1 MSASTKKKLRKEQA
15 AVEMTEKQ
23 LKEQKEAKK
32 LKLSS
37 ILFLS
42 VMVVV
47 LIVGLTVMVI
57 RGVNASGI
65 VQKNTVA
72 LTVGDHE
79 IDNVTMNYYYTDTV
93 SSSYDEWKS
102 MYGEYT
108 AAYLSMMQL
117 DLTKP
122 LDEQT
127 YFEGEIT
134 WADYFMDLA
143 KERAIA
149 DCAVYDLAVTAGH
162 ELDARE
168 QLNLESAVS
177 YMDLYAM
184 ANNYSDVDDYM
195 VAVYGPGA
203 SRDSYYAYKEV
214 SALASSYYNAY
225 SDTLTYTA
233 EEISAHEAGNELN
246 YNSYTYASYYLGYN
260 KYLEEGTTD
269 PSTEQIE
276 AAAVQAKADATA
288 LLNATTVEELD
299 AAIAALPVNAESSTA
314 ASTKYNDTLYTS
326 VNSVIRDW
334 LSNPSRKEAQ
344 IAMIANDVTSTDDA
358 GVETTTTHGYYVV
371 LFLGSSENKDP
382 MANVRHLLV
391 KYADE
396 TEEAKAEAKAT
407 AEGYLKTWKEG
418 EATEESFIE
427 LVQKYSMDSSADN
440 GGLFEDI
447 YPGASYVPNFLNWS
461 IDPARKVGDVDVIDS
476 EYGYHVMYYVGDDEL
491 SYRDYMITNELREL
505 DLEAWYNAALD
516 SAVVTEGD
524 VSHVKTGL
532 VLGS

>member
-1 MSASTKKKLRKEQA
+1 MSASAKKKLRKEQIA
-15 AVEMTEKQ
+15 AKLTEKQ

-37 ILFLS
+37 ILFMS
-42 VMVVV
+42 VMVIV
-47 LIVGLTVMVI
+47 LVVGLTVMVI

-79 IDNVTMNYYYTDTV
+79 INNVTMNYYYTDTV
-93 SSSYDEWKS
+93 SSTYDDWQS
-102 MYGEYT
+102 MYGDYT

-127 YFEGEIT
+127 YYDGEIT
-134 WADYFMDLA
+134 WADYFMDIA
-143 KERAIA
+143 IERAIA
-149 DCAVYDLAVTAGH
+149 DCAVYDLAVAAGH
-162 ELDARE
+162 ELTARE

-203 SRDSYYAYKEV
+203 SRESYYDYKEIAAIA
-214 SALASSYYNAY
+214 SAYYNAY
-225 SDTLTYTA
+225 SDTLTYTDDD
-233 EEISAHEAGNELN
+233 INAHQAGNELN

-269 PSTEQIE
+269 PTAEQIE
-276 AAAVQAKADATA
+276 AAVVLAKADATT
-288 LLNATTVEELD
+288 LLNATNAEELD

-314 ASTKYNDTLYTS
+314 ASTKYTDTLYTS
-326 VNSVIRDW
+326 VNSVVRNW
-334 LSNPSRKEAQ
+334 VSSSSRKEGQ
-344 IAMIANDVTSTDDA
+344 IAMIANDVTSTDEA
-358 GVETTTTHGYYVV
+358 GAETTTTNGYYVV
-371 LFLGSSENKDP
+371 LFLGSSENNDP

-407 AEGYLKTWKEG
+407 AEEYLNTWKQG

-427 LVQKYSMDSSADN
+427 LVQQYSMDSSADN

-461 IDPARKVGDVDVIDS
+461 IDPARKTGDVGIIDS
-476 EYGYHVMYYVGDDEL
+476 EYGYHVMYYVGDDEMT
-491 SYRDYMITNELREL
+491 YREYMITNELRDL

-532 VLGS
+532 VLES